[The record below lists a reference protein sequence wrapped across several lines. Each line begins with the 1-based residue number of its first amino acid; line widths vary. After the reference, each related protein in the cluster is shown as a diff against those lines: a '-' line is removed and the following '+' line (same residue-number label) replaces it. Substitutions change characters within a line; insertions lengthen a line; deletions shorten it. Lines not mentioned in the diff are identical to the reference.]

1 MTAPVWTDADDAQLA
16 KAWQDGVSFKEIATK
31 MGRTRGAVSGRLHRL
46 QAAGKVPAPMA
57 ASADDT
63 ALRAT
68 GRSQL
73 ARWTDE
79 DDAEMMRLYRADVP
93 LNDITKQISRT
104 RKAMQSRLGLLRKA
118 GHDLPERRIPRGPEV
133 WPEAHLETLRREW
146 DCKTTAQIGA
156 LIGRPAAAVGRMGK
170 QLGLIARKGSKA
182 STPVEQKLEPKK
194 VAAQIAALG
203 ERIAAKRILPKPTEP
218 VALPRQQKLPADLP
232 ESGAGLKSIDW
243 PEILAGETMSSKL
256 ASMRAYLDA
265 LGNPLLWS
273 VARDLELC
281 AKIWAGKPYSDAEG
295 KRFCALTAPLRDDRG
310 RLPIEAASIV
320 MAVLRERAAA
330 CIADQRVSA

>member
-16 KAWQDGVSFKEIATK
+16 KAWQDGVSFKEIAAR

-93 LNDITKQISRT
+93 LNDITKRISRT
-104 RKAMQSRLGLLRKA
+104 RKAMQSRLGLLRNK
-118 GHDLPERRIPRGPEV
+118 GHKLPVRRIPRGPEV

-156 LIGRPAAAVGRMGK
+156 LINRPASAVGRMGK
-170 QLGLIARKGSKA
+170 QLGLIARKGPKA
-182 STPVEQKLEPKK
+182 LVAPAEQKLEPKK

-203 ERIAAKRILPKPTEP
+203 ERIAAKRVLPKPTAP
-218 VALPRQQKLPADLP
+218 VVPMRQQKLPADLP
-232 ESGAGLKSIDW
+232 ESGSGLKPIAW
-243 PEILAGETMSSKL
+243 PEILAGDTMSSKL

-273 VARDLELC
+273 VSRDLELC
-281 AKIWAGKPYSDAEG
+281 AKIWAGKPYGDAEG
-295 KRFCALTAPLRDDRG
+295 QRFRALTAPLRDDRG

-330 CIADQRVSA
+330 CLISA